1 MKDRAAIIAWCSG
14 AGALVI
20 LLLLI
25 QSTVGRSPI
34 PERRSSNLQS
44 LEVQP
49 VPLPPPPDVSP
60 DAFQGQLERDLTDQ
74 KDLAED
80 LKKEL
85 QAQQDLTAD
94 LKSQLERQE
103 QETDQVMEQL
113 QAYQSSVQTMS
124 EQQNQ
129 LINSIPRQNETQTM
143 LLWGIFGLF
152 MLLIVGG
159 GAAFVIFSLWLMQIQ
174 RQQYRPT
181 VVYQARIPPDPY
193 GYYERRPLPPA
204 DSRQQYV
211 QYDVRPFED

>member
-1 MKDRAAIIAWCSG
+1 M
-14 AGALVI
+14 
-20 LLLLI
+20 LLLV
-25 QSTVGRSPI
+25 QSTGGRSPM
-34 PERRSSNLQS
+34 PENRSPDLQT

-60 DAFQGQLERDLTDQ
+60 DAFQDKLERDLTDQ

-85 QAQQDLTAD
+85 KAQQDLTAD

-103 QETDQVMEQL
+103 QETERVMEQL
-113 QAYQSSVQTMS
+113 QTYQTSVQTMT

-129 LINSIPRQNETQTM
+129 LINSIPKQNETQNL

-159 GAAFVIFSLWLMQIQ
+159 GAAFVVFSLWLMHIQ

-193 GYYERRPLPPA
+193 SYYERRPLPPA
-204 DSRQQYV
+204 EHRQQYV

>member
-20 LLLLI
+20 LLLLV
-25 QSTVGRSPI
+25 QSTGGRSSI
-34 PERRSSNLQS
+34 PERRSSDLQT

-49 VPLPPPPDVSP
+49 VPLPPPPTVSP
-60 DAFQGQLERDLTDQ
+60 DAFQNQLEQDLTDQ

-85 QAQQDLTAD
+85 KTQQELTTD

-103 QETDQVMEQL
+103 QETARVVEQL
-113 QAYQSSVQTMS
+113 QAYQSSVQTMT

-159 GAAFVIFSLWLMQIQ
+159 GAAFVIFSLWLMHIQ

-181 VVYQARIPPDPY
+181 IVYQARMPPDPY
-193 GYYERRPLPPA
+193 GYYDRRPLPPA
-204 DSRQQYV
+204 EPRQQYV
-211 QYDVRPFED
+211 QYDVRSFED